1 MKPHYTRI
9 RRVKTKSG
17 SIAIQVGHYQ
27 GKRFILSKHIGS
39 AKEAEKIR
47 ELETVALE
55 YIASHSPQ
63 LPFNFNSASD
73 EVFYRRGIHSQ
84 HSRLTTAYDYLSR
97 VYHRV
102 GFDKLSCDVLKHLV
116 MMRVL
121 EPASKLQT
129 LYLLKKY
136 FGLVYKKS
144 TVFRQFD
151 QVAGLKETV
160 VEAAITY
167 AQTHLGFDFSLVFYD
182 VTTLYFETHQS
193 DDFRLNGF
201 SKDNKINQPQILV
214 GLMVNHTGFPVYYEL
229 FPGNTF
235 EGHTMI
241 PLILALKTKYGIRQL
256 TVVADAGMLSED
268 NISALETNHIDYIV
282 GARIKKL
289 KLEQIR
295 PVVALLNQ
303 EHGKLVRQENLIWEY
318 SSTRAKK
325 DKSDNER
332 HIHKAE
338 YIRSHPAQLLKRSSF
353 IAPVRNKPL
362 TLNME
367 TIEKHRLLEGVKGY
381 KTNIQNIPDQL
392 LVNRYKELWRVEQ
405 SFRIAKSD
413 LQARPIYHRKEIT
426 IRCHLLI
433 VFMALCLT
441 KVIERE
447 KHMSIQKVVEGLKD
461 LWTVTLTDEISGNT
475 LDLLINM
482 KPH

>member
-1 MKPHYTRI
+1 MKPHYTHI

-17 SIAIQVGHYQ
+17 STAIQVGHYQ
-27 GKRFILSKHIGS
+27 GKRFILTKHIGS
-39 AKEAEKIR
+39 AKETEKIK
-47 ELETVALE
+47 ELEALAGR
-55 YIASHSPQ
+55 YIQSHAPQ
-63 LPFNFNSASD
+63 LPFNFAPVSD
-73 EVFYRRGIHSQ
+73 EVLYVRGIQSQ
-84 HSRLTTAYDYLSR
+84 CSRLTTAYDYLSR
-97 VYHRV
+97 VYHQV
-102 GFDKLSCDVLKHLV
+102 GFDGLSSDVLKHFV

-121 EPASKLQT
+121 EPASKLQS

-136 FGLVYKKS
+136 FGVAYKKTS
-144 TVFRQFD
+144 VFRQFG
-151 QVAGLKETV
+151 QAASLKEKG
-160 VEAAITY
+160 VEAAISY

-193 DDFRLNGF
+193 DELRLNGF

-241 PLILALKTKYGIRQL
+241 PLILALKKTYHIGQL

-268 NISALETNHIDYIV
+268 NIAALETNHIDYIV

-289 KLEQIR
+289 KVEHIR
-295 PVVALLNQ
+295 PVVELLHQQKGN
-303 EHGKLVRQENLIWEY
+303 LVRQGNLIWEY
-318 SSTRAKK
+318 SDKRAKK
-325 DKSDNER
+325 DKSDNDR
-332 HIHKAE
+332 HIRKAE
-338 YIRSHPAQLLKRSSF
+338 YIRSHPAQLLRRSSF
-353 IAPVRNKPL
+353 ISPVRNKPL
-362 TLNME
+362 TLNLE

-381 KTNIQNIPDQL
+381 KTNIQNIPDQV
-392 LVNRYKELWRVEQ
+392 LVNRYKELWHVEQ

-413 LQARPIYHRKEIT
+413 LQARPIFHRKEIA

-441 KVIERE
+441 KVIEQE
-447 KHMSIQKVVEGLKD
+447 KHMSIQKVVEDLKD

-475 LDLLINM
+475 TDLLINM